1 MKGQDSVPLS
11 PSALCCSGKA
21 SQRPRT
27 SSWPRAREASQDP
40 WGCTG
45 WGGRSGVLGGKGGGE
60 WNAGA
65 RATGCVGGW
74 NRCEWRW
81 PGAGVVVGKVTLA
94 KAWRPGTCEVR
105 PPGKG
110 ERGRGMARLV
120 LWGCS
125 FTQTHN
131 KRRQEPEEGAELRAV
146 G

>member
-1 MKGQDSVPLS
+1 M
-11 PSALCCSGKA
+11 
-21 SQRPRT
+21 
-27 SSWPRAREASQDP
+27 
-40 WGCTG
+40 
-45 WGGRSGVLGGKGGGE
+45 
-60 WNAGA
+60 
-65 RATGCVGGW
+65 
-74 NRCEWRW
+74 
-81 PGAGVVVGKVTLA
+81 VGKVTLA